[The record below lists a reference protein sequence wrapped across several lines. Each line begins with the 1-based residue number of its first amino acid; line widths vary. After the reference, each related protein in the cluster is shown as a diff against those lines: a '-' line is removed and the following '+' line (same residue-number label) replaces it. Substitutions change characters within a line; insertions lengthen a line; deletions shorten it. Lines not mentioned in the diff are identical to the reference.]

1 MTVETGFYTIRFG
14 ADPVQLAFFRSGLDR
29 WLQAL
34 QWPEDERVDVI
45 LAVSEACTNAVKH
58 AYRGGAPGDVD
69 VVARLVLG
77 PGERRVAVR
86 VRDWGAWRPEPRP
99 DSHDGGFGLTT
110 MKACMEKVTIRRE
123 PDGTVVTLTSVPVPL
138 VGEAAEPRA
147 VGAE

>member
-1 MTVETGFYTIRFG
+1 VTAETGFYTIRFG

-34 QWPEDERVDVI
+34 QWPEDDRVDVI

-58 AYRGGAPGDVD
+58 AYRGGALGDVD

-77 PGERRVAVR
+77 PGERRVAIR
-86 VRDWGAWRPEPRP
+86 VRDWGAWRPDP
-99 DSHDGGFGLTT
+99 HDGGFGLTT
-110 MKACMEKVTIRRE
+110 MKACMEKVTIKR
-123 PDGTVVTLTSVPVPL
+123 DDGGTVVALTSMPVPH
-138 VGEAAEPRA
+138 VVAEPEARA